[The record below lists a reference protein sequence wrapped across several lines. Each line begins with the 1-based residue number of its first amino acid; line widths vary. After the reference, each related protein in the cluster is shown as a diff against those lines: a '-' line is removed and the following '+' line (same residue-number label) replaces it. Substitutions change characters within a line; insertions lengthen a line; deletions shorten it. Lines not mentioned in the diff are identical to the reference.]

1 MDKIISNIKDPL
13 ITFKSQVEVWQTNLP
28 VDKIVH
34 TDLVYWWVVGTV
46 LLLYF
51 YCTFTVR
58 YVHSKMLTIVYS
70 GGGGSGWRVWKSQ
83 RTVINVVDKGF
94 VPPMFFSNHC
104 TTMYMAVLRLSQAFC
119 NLKLFCRILWHYL
132 YDDSQVMSQV
142 VQMGGNCPRLGCGK
156 QFYRILD

>member
-28 VDKIVH
+28 VDKIMH

-58 YVHSKMLTIVYS
+58 YVRSKMLTIVYS
-70 GGGGSGWRVWKSQ
+70 GGGGELFDGLEINKSIKCV
-83 RTVINVVDKGF
+83 R
-94 VPPMFFSNHC
+94 
-104 TTMYMAVLRLSQAFC
+104 
-119 NLKLFCRILWHYL
+119 
-132 YDDSQVMSQV
+132 
-142 VQMGGNCPRLGCGK
+142 
-156 QFYRILD
+156 